1 MADNDDWGGDFGD
14 FEGADD
20 ANNNQQQDRDND
32 AEGWGK
38 FGNFDEAPA
47 EL

>member
-20 ANNNQQQDRDND
+20 ANNNQ
-32 AEGWGK
+32 
-38 FGNFDEAPA
+38 
-47 EL
+47 